1 MPTIKNLT
9 ETRISWIAVAN
20 AVSEVAGKPYSANYV
35 REVAS
40 GYRTNHQLTIV
51 LQNLGIVKKEVA

>member
-1 MPTIKNLT
+1 MTTADFTVTKF
-9 ETRISWIAVAN
+9 SWRKAAEK
-20 AVSEVAGKPYSANYV
+20 VSEVAGKPYSANYV

-40 GYRTNHQLTIV
+40 GYRTNHQLTII

>member
-1 MPTIKNLT
+1 MTADFTVTKF
-9 ETRISWIAVAN
+9 SWRKVSEK
-20 AVSEVAGKPYSANYV
+20 VSEVAGKPYSANYV

-40 GYRTNHQLTIV
+40 GYRTNHQLTII

>member
-1 MPTIKNLT
+1 MTADFTVTKF
-9 ETRISWIAVAN
+9 SWRKAAEK
-20 AVSEVAGKPYSANYV
+20 VSEVAGKPYSANYV

>member
-1 MPTIKNLT
+1 MTADFTVTKF
-9 ETRISWIAVAN
+9 SWRKAAEK
-20 AVSEVAGKPYSANYV
+20 VSELAGKPYSANYV

-40 GYRTNHQLTIV
+40 GYRTNHQLTII

>member
-1 MPTIKNLT
+1 MTADFTVTKF
-9 ETRISWIAVAN
+9 SWRKAAEK
-20 AVSEVAGKPYSANYV
+20 VSELAGKPYSANYV

>member
-1 MPTIKNLT
+1 MTADFTVTKF
-9 ETRISWIAVAN
+9 SWRKVAEK
-20 AVSEVAGKPYSANYV
+20 VSEVAGKPYSANYV

-51 LQNLGIVKKEVA
+51 LQNLGIIKKEVV